1 MHGLEIYGE
10 CSGQRDLPQ
19 QLNKLL
25 PHAARCTPHCRR
37 GITNYMVLVEALM
50 QLGNFIGANNRERQR
65 ERVEERGQE
74 KEKGW
79 RELGANRNRVQAGNL
94 LEH

>member
-10 CSGQRDLPQ
+10 CSRQRDLPQ

-25 PHAARCTPHCRR
+25 PHAARCTLYTARSF
-37 GITNYMVLVEALM
+37 TNYMVLVEALM

-65 ERVEERGQE
+65 ERGREGIRERERVER
-74 KEKGW
+74 
-79 RELGANRNRVQAGNL
+79 AGG
-94 LEH
+94 